1 MTTRIVLAYSGGL
14 ASSAAIRWLAEAY
27 GAEIVTVTMDIGQ
40 GREIDDVRER
50 ALRIGA
56 ARAHVLDVGE
66 EFARDFVQP
75 ALQAGAIDERRG
87 AIAAALSRPLIAKRL
102 LEIARFE
109 AADAVAHGCGA
120 DGGDLARLEAAL
132 GTIAPD
138 VRIISPAREW
148 GLSRAGLVG
157 YAGARG
163 IPVPARVSSPCSVDT
178 NLWGRTISCGQ
189 VEDPWQEPSEDLY
202 SLTKSP
208 AEAPDRPAYV
218 EIDFERGVPVAT
230 NGVAMSLVELIQSL
244 ETIAGVH
251 GVGRVDNIECRAVG
265 LASRAIHEA
274 PAAVALNIAHRD
286 LQRFVT
292 PSDLDGVTSALAATY
307 ADLVAD
313 GLWFSLTREAIDAL
327 VAKVQE
333 RVTGTVRLKLFKGDC
348 RVVGRTSPHAPD
360 DRSTQVGKA
369 SGTSAVT

>member
-14 ASSAAIRWLAEAY
+14 ASSVAIRWLAEAY

-56 ARAHVLDVGE
+56 ARAHVLDLGE
-66 EFARDFVQP
+66 EFARDFVLP
-75 ALQAGAIDERRG
+75 ALQAGAIDGRRG
-87 AIAAALSRPLIAKRL
+87 TMAAALSRPLIAKRL

-120 DGGDLARLEAAL
+120 DGGDLARFEATL
-132 GTIAPD
+132 GTIGPD

-148 GLSRAGLVG
+148 GLSRTGLVD
-157 YAGARG
+157 YASARG
-163 IPVPARVSSPCSVDT
+163 IPVPVRVSTPYSVDA
-178 NLWGRTISCGQ
+178 NLWGRTVACGH
-189 VEDPWQEPSEDLY
+189 VEDPWQEPSDDHY
-202 SLTKSP
+202 ALTESS

-218 EIDFERGVPVAT
+218 EIDFERGAPVAT

-251 GVGRVDNIECRAVG
+251 GAGRLDSVETQPDGTSLRT
-265 LASRAIHEA
+265 LSEA
-274 PAAVALNIAHRD
+274 PAALALQTALRD
-286 LQRFVT
+286 LQQSVT
-292 PSDLDGVTSALAATY
+292 PRELDRIAV
-307 ADLVAD
+307 
-313 GLWFSLTREAIDAL
+313 GLGGAYSYLIETGGWFTPTREAIDAL

-348 RVVGRTSPHAPD
+348 RVVGRTSPHAPG
-360 DRSTQVGKA
+360 DRDSHAGQ
-369 SGTSAVT
+369 TSRTTAVR